1 MIKNIMKNI
10 GVKPVEVEEKEEVKN
25 VYGAEVDKI
34 YERQLK
40 RIKEL
45 RAKGFTDEQ
54 IDNDKIIKQTK
65 EDMENV
71 GKKSESNPS
80 LEEVIKAKNDRIA
93 ELSKA
98 HPNEWAMNGH
108 NTDFD
113 KIVENDPVI
122 KKLDSFKF

>member
-10 GVKPVEVEEKEEVKN
+10 GLKPVEVEEKEEPKN

-71 GKKSESNPS
+71 GKKPESNPS

-122 KKLDSFKF
+122 KKLDNFKF